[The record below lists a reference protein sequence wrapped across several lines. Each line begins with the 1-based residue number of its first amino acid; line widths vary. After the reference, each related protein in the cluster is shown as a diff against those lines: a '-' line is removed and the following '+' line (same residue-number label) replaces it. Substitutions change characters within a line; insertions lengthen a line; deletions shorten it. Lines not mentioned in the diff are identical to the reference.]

1 MLYPIIRNTLFV
13 LPPETA
19 HTISMKGLHLAAAMP
34 FGKQLL
40 AGSFQYKETDL
51 STSVFGLQFSNPV
64 GLGAGFDKNAEVYNS
79 LFVLYKYCGMSR
91 NDLVMWVT
99 SKIDFN
105 KAWDKDMYGIVSCRL
120 NK

>member
-1 MLYPIIRNTLFV
+1 MLT
-13 LPPETA
+13 E
-19 HTISMKGLHLAAAMP
+19 
-34 FGKQLL
+34 
-40 AGSFQYKETDL
+40 
-51 STSVFGLQFSNPV
+51 
-64 GLGAGFDKNAEVYNS
+64 EVYNS

>member
-1 MLYPIIRNTLFV
+1 MNPNEIIDKMVRVVKVHYMNHTVSGTFSYCIRVEVEFLNPLMYVNGFFTNHIAIYNSHHMLT
-13 LPPETA
+13 E
-19 HTISMKGLHLAAAMP
+19 
-34 FGKQLL
+34 
-40 AGSFQYKETDL
+40 
-51 STSVFGLQFSNPV
+51 
-64 GLGAGFDKNAEVYNS
+64 EVYNS